1 MWSSR
6 GFDLMALQPHSGVC
20 GTCTICLSAIAHADE
35 TFIDPCYHHFCY
47 KCIKQWSQNQDP
59 RLPLLCPLCRQAY
72 TLLIT
77 DCRDYAYRRE
87 RLRPPAHE
95 AALSSTG
102 SDLHLTVQHRRRR
115 ASYFSG
121 DVMEVQQQG
130 GEDGMTP
137 PWARRVSP
145 ALAARSDVARWV
157 TRELQAILLQDDVDL
172 LGQHLLGTLRGAA
185 QLGGGARPGTS
196 GGGPSHADLCTR
208 LGTAAGPFLHRHATR
223 FAQQLVS
230 FASSGQSL
238 ATWDAAAAM
247 AEEVLVAG
255 ALAASDGNA
264 ATTAD
269 GDATF
274 TVVLSGLED
283 EDGRQPISGGDG

>member
-1 MWSSR
+1 
-6 GFDLMALQPHSGVC
+6 
-20 GTCTICLSAIAHADE
+20 
-35 TFIDPCYHHFCY
+35 
-47 KCIKQWSQNQDP
+47 CIKQWSQNQDP

-87 RLRPPAHE
+87 RMRPPAHE

-157 TRELQAILLQDDVDL
+157 TRELQAILLQGDVDL

-196 GGGPSHADLCTR
+196 GGGPSHAVRWSPFWSRVLEVCCAPWRWENGRVALVQCSLAATLKPHSPLCKLQDLCTR